1 MSKTIRIRTTP
12 NGGDNYLKVKIDQE
26 FDYLETL
33 SLKISQEEAY
43 RNFCSDYGVVIGRVI
58 VNNGF
63 GVPNAKVSIFVP
75 IDDIDKEN
83 PLIKSL
89 YPYEIVN
96 DKDLD
101 GIRYNLFPKY
111 NEKNDPCYTPVGTMP
126 SKREILDNP
135 ELEYIFTK
143 YYKFTATT
151 NASGDFMLFGVPVG
165 THTIHSDVDI
175 SDIGM
180 ASQKPYDLIAAGTPE
195 KFFDSP
201 QKFKYSKNLDSLV
214 QVKSL
219 NTSVNVQPFW
229 GDIETCEIGI
239 TRVDLDMNL
248 NIKSNAIF
256 IGSIFGDSDT
266 DGVSRRCRPRRAMG
280 KLCDQIS
287 TTGRIEMIRE
297 TSDGNIE
304 QFDVDGG
311 SLIDEDGTWA
321 YQLPMNLDY
330 VVTDEF
336 GQLVPSDNPSI
347 GIATRANVRFRI
359 GMDPAGDL
367 DKRARAKFLVPN
379 NPDTEAE
386 IDYEFGMNT
395 KPTSFRS
402 LYWNKIYTVSSFI
415 SRFQASKLNVRNFV
429 GVKDVNG
436 CTGDK
441 NPFPYNRVDSSGD
454 PLYLYLCL
462 LLTIMLSILFAINS
476 ILIPILN
483 LVMRIL
489 NAILAVICVI
499 IFGIGVILGAFPSW
513 LLNVNKCDYCIADKG
528 DPPKNTCCNCSNI
541 LPYIP
546 CLSIECP
553 TTDGNIYAPGCY
565 FGKGLSV
572 LQENNKGKKT
582 VFYPGD
588 GVNSLLDIYAGA
600 DDCLQAALAE
610 ALNVFR
616 FDFYNDW
623 INGSLYAFIV
633 KYKKKRKGQTKFC
646 EYDCEDFKGREGY
659 SGVDTNK
666 NDEPDNSCHSNYL
679 LDSCY
684 DGGKNIIGF
693 NGSEDKTF
701 NSGEINDGVVKNV
714 EIFFKGTK
722 VDDVLYYASTMHSVK
737 YKLFATDIVLLGS
750 TESCDWQN
758 LPNIYK
764 LLQTT
769 TYKVPPVTVE
779 YENPDDKSTVETT
792 GMVELGNDIPGLFFS
807 INCLGITMDYKQCLN
822 VRHICEYGVT
832 TDDAIEINGVVTR
845 PNGWLNHTSID
856 DDTGI
861 YFRNVFY
868 DLNKD
873 LTYLKPSAPKYKFP
887 QIPYNTNFNILNANG
902 KNGLP
907 EYDYGGSSE
916 NGVEYAKFRGYS
928 GKNVFSQPKHSF
940 YFYFGIMPGG
950 TAIEKLNQ
958 RYFGICPR
966 IATET
971 LTIKASSVGASITNP
986 TGSITFSILFGTSPY
1001 TYTIIGVNSYLKK
1014 GTINTSNTNLLI
1026 PNLGVGNYYI
1036 IVTDKNGN
1044 ETKQAVTIAGPPKL
1058 SASASVIKN
1067 ATNATVGDGII
1078 LLSSVNGGC
1087 GGYTYELFNS
1097 NNKSITSGSVT
1108 VTQIPF
1114 EIKNLVSDNKG
1125 TGYKLVIK
1133 DSCNTIVE
1141 IKELVITGPTPL
1153 VITESHVDI
1162 QCFGGRTSITEGIVI
1177 TVNGGKTPYTYE
1189 ITGPNNYT
1197 KQEISADGS
1206 NVKIT
1211 ELLAGQYNIKV
1222 TDAVNTTSSISAILK
1237 HLTPELKATKP
1248 SAALLAKQCDPDKY
1262 ILPIDIASGIINN
1275 NVYIVYSV
1283 KGNETLVVKP
1293 YVANQQ
1299 TYFDIPKSALA
1310 NNSKVSI
1317 FLTNQYYSD
1326 PNLKCVQDGN
1336 SWIVLN
1342 KTEIE
1347 LPNVVLGIKD
1357 RSNLQQC
1364 SRQTVTVN
1372 FGISHVDAG
1381 GGLLSGPYTKR
1392 FPYTL
1397 KYKINNGAEKTVTI
1411 TDISQLK
1418 TVNGELTYTFIESL
1432 GTTFT
1437 GTNVK
1442 VNLTLIDKVG
1452 CETTKDLS
1460 ITVPAVVLN
1469 GSITRTSLVIN
1480 NLNQCYYKINANGGI
1495 GTIAPT
1501 PPYVLNTNYSA
1512 GSGTACP
1519 TPPTVSVS
1527 VSDSVGCSIVING

>member
-33 SLKISQEEAY
+33 SLKITQEEAY

-63 GVPNAKVSIFVP
+63 GVPNAKVSIFIP

-165 THTIHSDVDI
+165 THTIHADVDI

-195 KFFDSP
+195 KFFDSN

-229 GDIETCEIGI
+229 GDTETCEIGI

-256 IGSIFGDSDT
+256 IGSIFSDSDT
-266 DGVSRRCRPRRAMG
+266 DGVSKRCRPRRAMG
-280 KLCDQIS
+280 TLCDQIT

-311 SLIDEDGTWA
+311 ELIDEDGTWA
-321 YQLPMNLDY
+321 YQIPMNLDY

-359 GMDPAGDL
+359 GMNPAGDL

-379 NPDTEAE
+379 NPETEAE
-386 IDYEFGMNT
+386 IDYEFGTNT

-402 LYWNKIYTVSSFI
+402 LYWNKIYTVSSLI
-415 SRFQASKLNVRNFV
+415 SRYQASKLNVRNFV
-429 GVKDVNG
+429 GIKDVNA

-454 PLYLYLCL
+454 PLYGFLCI
-462 LLTIMLSILFAINS
+462 LLTIMLSIIVAVNS
-476 ILIPILN
+476 VLIPILN

-499 IFGIGVILGAFPSW
+499 IFGIGVILGAFPTW
-513 LLNVNKCDYCIADKG
+513 LLDVNKCDYCIADKG
-528 DPPKNTCCNCSNI
+528 DPPKNTCCDCSNI

-546 CLSIECP
+546 CLSIQCP
-553 TTDGNIYAPGCY
+553 SSEGDTYAPGCY
-565 FGKGLSV
+565 FGKGLQV
-572 LQENNKGKKT
+572 LKEDNQGKKT

-588 GVNSLLDIYAGA
+588 GVNSWDDVFAGA
-600 DDCLQAALAE
+600 DDCLQSQLAE

-623 INGSLYAFIV
+623 VNGSLYAFIV
-633 KYKKKRKGQTKFC
+633 KFKKKRKGKTKFC
-646 EYDCEDFKGREGY
+646 EYDCEDFKGRGAD
-659 SGVDTNK
+659 SGVDTDKDGNR
-666 NDEPDNSCHSNYL
+666 DNSCYTNYL

-684 DGGKNIIGF
+684 NGDPTDF
-693 NGSEDKTF
+693 LRWNGSEDKTF
-701 NSGEINDGVVKNV
+701 DSGGIADGVVKNV
-714 EIFFKGTK
+714 EIFFKDTK
-722 VDDVLYYASTMHSVK
+722 VDDVLYYAASMHDVK

-750 TESCDWQN
+750 TETCDWQGM
-758 LPNIYK
+758 PSIYR

-769 TYKVPPVTVE
+769 TYKLPPLTAE
-779 YENPDDKSTVETT
+779 FENPDDKTSVEST
-792 GMVELGNDIPGLFFS
+792 GMVEQGDELLGLFFD
-807 INCLGITMDYKQCLN
+807 INCLGIVMDYRQCLN

-832 TDDAIEINGVVTR
+832 TDDAIEVNGVTVK
-845 PNGWLNHTSID
+845 PNGWLNHTTMD

-887 QIPYNTNFNILNANG
+887 LVPHNTNFNIINQNG
-902 KNGLP
+902 K
-907 EYDYGGSSE
+907 YGKPTYNFNSSTD
-916 NGVEYAKFRGYS
+916 NGVEYAKFRGY
-928 GKNVFSQPKHSF
+928 GGENIFTQPKHSYF
-940 YFYFGIMPGG
+940 FYFGLMPGA

-966 IATET
+966 TITET
-971 LTIKASSVGASITNP
+971 LTIKAASVGASITNP
-986 TGSITFSILFGTSPY
+986 TGSITFSVLYGTAPY
-1001 TYTIIGVNSYLKK
+1001 TYIISGPNAYNKS
-1014 GTINTSNTNLLI
+1014 GTINSSNTNI
-1026 PNLGVGNYYI
+1026 SVPNLAVGTYTI
-1036 IVTDKNGN
+1036 TVVDKNGN
-1044 ETKQAVTIAGPPKL
+1044 STKQSTTIAGPPKL
-1058 SASASVIKN
+1058 SASASVTKN

-1078 LLSSVNGGC
+1078 TITGVNGGC
-1087 GGYTYELFNS
+1087 GGYTYQLFNS
-1097 NNKSITSGSVT
+1097 DGKSITSGSVT

-1114 EIKNLVSDNKG
+1114 EIGNLVSDSKG
-1125 TGYKLVIK
+1125 SGYKLVVK
-1133 DSCNTIVE
+1133 DSCNTTVE
-1141 IKELVITGPTPL
+1141 IKDLIIIGPTPL

-1162 QCFGGRTSITEGIVI
+1162 QCFGGRTSVTEGIII
-1177 TVNGGKTPYTYE
+1177 TVNGGKVPYKYD

-1197 KQEISADGS
+1197 KQEVSVNGS
-1206 NVKIT
+1206 NVKLI
-1211 ELLAGQYNIKV
+1211 ELLAGQYNITV
-1222 TDAVNTTSSISAILK
+1222 TDAVNTTSSISVIIK

-1248 SAALLAKQCDPDKY
+1248 SAALLAKQCDPNKY
-1262 ILPIDIASGIINN
+1262 IIPIDIASGVINN
-1275 NVYIVYSV
+1275 NVYIVYEIGG
-1283 KGNETLVVKP
+1283 KDKVVTIP
-1293 YVANQQ
+1293 YVNNQQ
-1299 TYFDIPKSALA
+1299 TYFEIPKSELA
-1310 NNSKVSI
+1310 SNSKMNVY
-1317 FLTNQYYSD
+1317 LTNQYFTD
-1326 PNLKCVQDGN
+1326 TKLRCLQDGN
-1336 SWIVLN
+1336 SWVKLN
-1342 KTEIE
+1342 KSEIE
-1347 LPNVVLGIKD
+1347 LPNVALEIKD
-1357 RSNLQQC
+1357 RNNTKQC
-1364 SRQTVTVN
+1364 SRQTVTFN
-1372 FGISHVDAG
+1372 FGISHIDAS
-1381 GGLLSGPYTKR
+1381 LVPYTQR
-1392 FPYTL
+1392 LPYTL

-1411 TDISQLK
+1411 NNVQQ
-1418 TVNGELTYTFIESL
+1418 TYTYIESL
-1432 GTTFT
+1432 GSSFT

-1442 VNLTLIDKVG
+1442 INLTLIDKVG
-1452 CETTKDLS
+1452 CETTKELNL
-1460 ITVPAVVLN
+1460 TVPAVELN
-1469 GSITRTSLVIN
+1469 GTITRTTTTPN
-1480 NLNQCYYKINANGGI
+1480 NIQTCEFKVSANGGI
-1495 GTIAPT
+1495 GSFTAT
-1501 PPYVLNTNYSA
+1501 PYNLNTTYAA
-1512 GSGTACP
+1512 GTGASCP
-1519 TPPTVSVS
+1519 SPSTVSDTVT
-1527 VSDSVGCSIVING
+1527 DSVGCSIVING